1 VLKKNGSS
9 AHADGAARIARAA
22 ASRESFL
29 FMILLLDR
37 SDLVFDAAAS
47 AAETSIVL
55 LVTHGDHPAFAGPR
69 RASER
74 RSCAHATR

>member
-1 VLKKNGSS
+1 
-9 AHADGAARIARAA
+9 
-22 ASRESFL
+22 
-29 FMILLLDR
+29 MILLLDR

-55 LVTHGDHPAFAGPR
+55 LVTHGHHPAFAGPR